1 MEDSQKV
8 VYAAKN
14 VQQAYLLK
22 NTLEEMG
29 ISAVVANA
37 SLSGGSG
44 VDYIGWN
51 TLPRVV
57 VDEIDYQNARRI
69 ALDFDHAGVAAAEE
83 HMDDDRQSQDVQEQE
98 APEQETG
105 ETLHEWPCCP
115 NCRAPRITQCPVCK
129 TTGDDFPEADSE
141 FVWGMGLNEIQE
153 GDGHEEHEHDN
164 EDADAD
170 EKLVLMCPTCDEP
183 FLPEFP
189 NRCAMCGQQ
198 FADGFEVELQSAPL
212 EQHDSRVI
220 ALMIGLGV
228 LLAVLVGYFM
238 WVVR

>member
-1 MEDSQKV
+1 MEGSQKV

-44 VDYIGWN
+44 VDYVGWN

-57 VDEIDYQNARRI
+57 VNEIDYQTARRI

-83 HMDDDRQSQDVQEQE
+83 HEQNERQSQE
-98 APEQETG
+98 AG

-115 NCRAPRITQCPVCK
+115 NCRAPRITHCPVCK
-129 TTGDDFPEADSE
+129 TTGSDFPKADPE

-153 GDGHEEHEHDN
+153 GDDHEEHDDRN
-164 EDADAD
+164 ES
-170 EKLVLMCPTCDEP
+170 LVLMCPTCDEP
-183 FLPEFP
+183 FLPEFS

-198 FADGFEVELQSAPL
+198 FADGFDVDEVELQSARC
-212 EQHDSRVI
+212 EQIGSRVI
-220 ALMIGLGV
+220 ALLIGMGV
-228 LLAVLVGYFM
+228 FLVALVVYFM
-238 WVVR
+238 WVIKA